1 MLMVF
6 THTGTIKLYGWEK
19 PLAARLSDIRTNE
32 ELHQLSRHGLFTSLE
47 SGFGNLVP
55 FIVAFASFASFSA
68 FSGRPLTAEIA
79 FPSLA
84 LFDLLANPIQMIVPL
99 IRFVS
104 YIGVSLE
111 RLRRLLVAR
120 EVLCD
125 SVDRLPGGEASE
137 AVEIANASFGW
148 TVGGEAQ
155 LSDVDISVKV
165 SSF

>member
-68 FSGRPLTAEIA
+68 DRK
-79 FPSLA
+79 
-84 LFDLLANPIQMIVPL
+84 
-99 IRFVS
+99 
-104 YIGVSLE
+104 
-111 RLRRLLVAR
+111 
-120 EVLCD
+120 
-125 SVDRLPGGEASE
+125 SV
-137 AVEIANASFGW
+137 V
-148 TVGGEAQ
+148 
-155 LSDVDISVKV
+155 
-165 SSF
+165 